1 MMLSPTIEEHNI
13 KQAMVNELNFL
24 SREANKA
31 GTKSIGGVES
41 IKDFFENYSTL
52 PIKVIFTTQTRD
64 EVINYL
70 YGLDKNID
78 VIDYFYRIKTFVN
91 TNSNIYKQVFE
102 MLIEDD
108 IVDVLLVD
116 EYTKLDISTVEDIRK
131 FYVLVL
137 IYIYNNV
144 ILVKDRK

>member
-1 MMLSPTIEEHNI
+1 MLSPTTEEHSI
-13 KQAMVNELNFL
+13 KQAMVNELTFL
-24 SREANKA
+24 GREANKA
-31 GTKSIGGVES
+31 GAKSISGVES
-41 IKDFFENYSTL
+41 IKDFFETYSTL

-64 EVINYL
+64 EVVTYL
-70 YGLDKNID
+70 KDLDNNID
-78 VIDYFYRIKTFVN
+78 VVDYFYRIKTFVN
-91 TNSNIYKQVFE
+91 ANSNIYKQVFE
-102 MLIEDD
+102 MLMDDD

-144 ILVKDRK
+144 MLVKDRK

>member
-24 SREANKA
+24 SREAIKA

-144 ILVKDRK
+144 IIVKDRK

>member
-1 MMLSPTIEEHNI
+1 MLSPTTEEHNI

-24 SREANKA
+24 GREANKA
-31 GTKSIGGVES
+31 GTKSVSGVES
-41 IKDFFENYSTL
+41 IKEFFENYSTL

-64 EVINYL
+64 EVTTFL
-70 YGLDKNID
+70 KDLDNNID
-78 VIDYFYRIKTFVN
+78 VVDYFYRIKTFVN
-91 TNSNIYKQVFE
+91 SNSNIYKQVFE

-108 IVDVLLVD
+108 IVDILLED
-116 EYTKLDISTVEDIRK
+116 EYTKLDISTVEDVRK

-144 ILVKDRK
+144 MLVKDRK

>member
-1 MMLSPTIEEHNI
+1 MLSPTTEEHSI
-13 KQAMVNELNFL
+13 KQAMVNELHFL
-24 SREANKA
+24 SKEANKA

-41 IKDFFENYSTL
+41 IKTFFENFSTL

-64 EVINYL
+64 EVITYL
-70 YGLDKNID
+70 KDLDNTID
-78 VIDYFYRIKTFVN
+78 VVDYFYRIKTFVN
-91 TNSNIYKQVFE
+91 INSNIYKQVFE

-116 EYTKLDISTVEDIRK
+116 EYTKLDINTVDDVRK

-144 ILVKDRK
+144 IIVKDRK

>member
-1 MMLSPTIEEHNI
+1 
-13 KQAMVNELNFL
+13 MVNELNFL

-31 GTKSIGGVES
+31 GTKSISGVES

-70 YGLDKNID
+70 YGLDNNID

-116 EYTKLDISTVEDIRK
+116 EYTKLDISTISRQSSIKAEHS
-131 FYVLVL
+131 
-137 IYIYNNV
+137 
-144 ILVKDRK
+144 

>member
-24 SREANKA
+24 SSGAKKA

-144 ILVKDRK
+144 IIVKDRK

>member
-1 MMLSPTIEEHNI
+1 MLSPTIEEHNI

-24 SREANKA
+24 SKEANKA

-91 TNSNIYKQVFE
+91 TNLVCFNRLIVTSSNICRAKSYYCIFNFS
-102 MLIEDD
+102 IN
-108 IVDVLLVD
+108 
-116 EYTKLDISTVEDIRK
+116 Y
-131 FYVLVL
+131 
-137 IYIYNNV
+137 
-144 ILVKDRK
+144 

>member
-1 MMLSPTIEEHNI
+1 MLSPTIEEHNI
-13 KQAMVNELNFL
+13 KQAMVNELIFL
-24 SREANKA
+24 SKEANKA

-70 YGLDKNID
+70 YGLDNNID

-144 ILVKDRK
+144 IIVKDRK

>member
-1 MMLSPTIEEHNI
+1 MLSPTIEEHNI
-13 KQAMVNELNFL
+13 KQAMVNELIFL
-24 SREANKA
+24 SKEANKA
-31 GTKSIGGVES
+31 GNKSIGGVES

-70 YGLDKNID
+70 YGLDNNID

-144 ILVKDRK
+144 IIVKDRK

>member
-1 MMLSPTIEEHNI
+1 MLSPTTEEHNI

-24 SREANKA
+24 GREANKA
-31 GTKSIGGVES
+31 GTKSIGGVVS
-41 IKDFFENYSTL
+41 IKSFFENYSTL

-64 EVINYL
+64 EIVTYL
-70 YGLDKNID
+70 KNLDNNID
-78 VIDYFYRIKTFVN
+78 VVDYFYRIKTFVN
-91 TNSNIYKQVFE
+91 INSNIYKQVFE
-102 MLIEDD
+102 MLVEDD

-116 EYTKLDISTVEDIRK
+116 EYTKLNISTVEDVRK

-144 ILVKDRK
+144 IIVKDRK